1 MHAVEANKVDSILVL
16 REFHEVNWNSKDH
29 LGFSVAMIAVKN
41 LHLDILEILLTMPDI
56 EMNSFNKAG
65 KGIAEIAIECTRK
78 ADFKGKA
85 GPESSDKIKCIEMLS
100 KDTRVDWNNKN
111 ENGET
116 PVVRILKENQVE
128 IGKILLQTPGVDLD
142 ITDKDGLT
150 LEQIARYV
158 ST

>member
-1 MHAVEANKVDSILVL
+1 MLKCSEKIP
-16 REFHEVNWNSKDH
+16 E
-29 LGFSVAMIAVKN
+29 
-41 LHLDILEILLTMPDI
+41 LT
-56 EMNSFNKAG
+56 
-65 KGIAEIAIECTRK
+65 GI
-78 ADFKGKA
+78 D
-85 GPESSDKIKCIEMLS
+85 
-100 KDTRVDWNNKN
+100 NNKD